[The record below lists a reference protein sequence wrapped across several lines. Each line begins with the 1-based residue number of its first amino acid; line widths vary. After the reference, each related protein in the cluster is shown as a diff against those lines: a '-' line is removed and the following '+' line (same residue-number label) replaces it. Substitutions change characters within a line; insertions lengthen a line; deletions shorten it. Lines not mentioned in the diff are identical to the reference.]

1 MQSICYKIFFLFVLI
16 FVFFAFK
23 LRSQE
28 NPIKSVNQSTM
39 VGVGQS
45 FLNETYLSPLQ
56 YKGFTTSILS
66 ERINSTRF
74 FDNKVIFQQKFN
86 LQVAFTKNPSA
97 SANEYYGNVSYN
109 ANMLYPFYNKHNL
122 KLYAG
127 GGTEAALGG
136 IYNQR
141 NSNNPGSLKTS
152 LNLNISA
159 MATYGW
165 SNMTFRWQ
173 LTSPFAGLFFS
184 PAYGQSYYE
193 IFMLG
198 NGAGTILFGSFFN
211 QLALQNYLTVDI
223 PVKNITIRTGYLG
236 NYYKTD
242 VNSIITKIDSHQF
255 MLGLAVESINFGGKK
270 QQSNKLIKSSFY

>member
-1 MQSICYKIFFLFVLI
+1 M
-16 FVFFAFK
+16 
-23 LRSQE
+23 
-28 NPIKSVNQSTM
+28 
-39 VGVGQS
+39 
-45 FLNETYLSPLQ
+45 
-56 YKGFTTSILS
+56 
-66 ERINSTRF
+66 
-74 FDNKVIFQQKFN
+74 
-86 LQVAFTKNPSA
+86 
-97 SANEYYGNVSYN
+97 
-109 ANMLYPFYNKHNL
+109 
-122 KLYAG
+122 YAG
-127 GGTEAALGG
+127 GGAEAALGG

-165 SNMTFRWQ
+165 RNMTFRWQ

-211 QLALQNYLTVDI
+211 QLSLQNYLTVDI

-255 MLGLAVESINFGGKK
+255 MLGLAVESINIGGKK